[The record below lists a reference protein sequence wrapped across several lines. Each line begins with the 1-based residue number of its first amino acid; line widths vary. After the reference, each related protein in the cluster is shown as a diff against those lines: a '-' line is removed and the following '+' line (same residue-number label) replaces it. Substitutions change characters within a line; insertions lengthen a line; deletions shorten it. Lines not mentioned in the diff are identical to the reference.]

1 MDNIDKSIGGLF
13 LNCNTAIVQ
22 QRVQSQTCLSY
33 AERLHGRVVSKGTDR
48 SIDGIRNRRDRLFD
62 SAFHLS
68 CPCDSVLLLFLY
80 IFNGLRADERML
92 STVSFRVL

>member
-48 SIDGIRNRRDRLFD
+48 VIDSIRNIESED
-62 SAFHLS
+62 
-68 CPCDSVLLLFLY
+68 FLY
-80 IFNGLRADERML
+80 PPYNAATFFSSSLMALLMKSLMVVPVAATNAATRE
-92 STVSFRVL
+92 